1 MDLISYGPACL
12 PVQGAVFTDNSAW
25 VYGKSLLLRG
35 IQSKILAINLYPI
48 CPGWGVTSVNGL
60 QAEKLQDLEVEINQR
75 ETTGCLS
82 RLMNIISNGRLWLYR
97 TQPAEQLTRD
107 SQRSQTT
114 CSVREET
121 RIKIRARWLLCFTD
135 TTYSGETMFKL
146 RWRFRDGRNH
156 FDNWVILFVE
166 TF

>member
-12 PVQGAVFTDNSAW
+12 PVQGAVFTDKSAW

-82 RLMNIISNGRLWLYR
+82 RLIISAQVGIVSDATCRAAHAGLSTITDDMLCAGGDKDKDSCQVIIICYRYNILW
-97 TQPAEQLTRD
+97 RD
-107 SQRSQTT
+107 NVQTT
-114 CSVREET
+114 
-121 RIKIRARWLLCFTD
+121 L
-135 TTYSGETMFKL
+135 
-146 RWRFRDGRNH
+146 
-156 FDNWVILFVE
+156 

>member
-12 PVQGAVFTDNSAW
+12 PVQGAAFTDNSAW

-75 ETTGCLS
+75 EATGCLS
-82 RLMNIISNGRLWLYR
+82 RLIHITFAQVGIVSDATCRAAHAGLSTITDDMLCAGGDKDKDSCQVIIICYRYNILW
-97 TQPAEQLTRD
+97 RD
-107 SQRSQTT
+107 NVQTT
-114 CSVREET
+114 
-121 RIKIRARWLLCFTD
+121 L
-135 TTYSGETMFKL
+135 
-146 RWRFRDGRNH
+146 
-156 FDNWVILFVE
+156 

>member
-12 PVQGAVFTDNSAW
+12 PVQGAAFTDNSVW

-75 ETTGCLS
+75 EISHKS
-82 RLMNIISNGRLWLYR
+82 RNRNRLLEQTDNINIISAQVGIVSDATCRAAHAGLSTITDDMLCAGGDKDKDSCQVIIICYRYNILW
-97 TQPAEQLTRD
+97 RD
-107 SQRSQTT
+107 NVQTT
-114 CSVREET
+114 
-121 RIKIRARWLLCFTD
+121 L
-135 TTYSGETMFKL
+135 
-146 RWRFRDGRNH
+146 
-156 FDNWVILFVE
+156 
-166 TF
+166 TFQGWPKQF

>member
-1 MDLISYGPACL
+1 MGQLAFLCRELPLQTTVLGSMVRASY
-12 PVQGAVFTDNSAW
+12 F
-25 VYGKSLLLRG
+25 
-35 IQSKILAINLYPI
+35 QSKILAINLYPI

-82 RLMNIISNGRLWLYR
+82 RLINIISNGRLGLYR

-114 CSVREET
+114 CSVREE
-121 RIKIRARWLLCFTD
+121 RGIKIRAR
-135 TTYSGETMFKL
+135 
-146 RWRFRDGRNH
+146 
-156 FDNWVILFVE
+156 
-166 TF
+166 

>member
-12 PVQGAVFTDNSAW
+12 PVQGAAFTDNSAW

-82 RLMNIISNGRLWLYR
+82 RLIISAQVVIVSDATCRAAHAGLSTITDDMLCAGGDKDKDSCQVIIICYRYNILW
-97 TQPAEQLTRD
+97 RD
-107 SQRSQTT
+107 NVQTT
-114 CSVREET
+114 
-121 RIKIRARWLLCFTD
+121 L
-135 TTYSGETMFKL
+135 
-146 RWRFRDGRNH
+146 
-156 FDNWVILFVE
+156 
-166 TF
+166 TFQGWPKQF